1 MGNNPNF
8 SSAIG
13 AEGLSQEMLTKI
25 INGGRGVTPE
35 LLRSQVTEA
44 DRINLST
51 LIASNESKNAA
62 DLINSEL
69 GRPDLTY

>member
-8 SSAIG
+8 SSVIG
-13 AEGLSQEMLTKI
+13 SEVLSKEMLTKI

-35 LLRSQVTEA
+35 LLRSQVSNA

-62 DLINSEL
+62 DLISSEL